1 MRVDPVRDAISSYD
15 LGEITLATLCSHT
28 SLQIFHGAREEGFKT
43 LGLAIGTIPKYY
55 DAYPKAKPD
64 DFLVVN
70 SHLDVLKHAAELRDR
85 SVILIPHGSLVEYL
99 GADNFLDLNVPTYGN
114 RRVLQWES
122 DRQKSREWLEG
133 AGVSMPREVRDPRDI
148 TSPVIVKYHG
158 AKGGRGFFIASDYA
172 DFAKGIEPDAEYT
185 IQEFVLGT
193 RFYFHY
199 FYSPIAQNGYRLS
212 KGALEMLGIDRRLEA
227 NVDEIYRAGHVAVE
241 PTFVVTGNIPVVLRE
256 KLLRVF
262 RQIKLFVL
270 DAQLQLRR
278 GSRNAAQR
286 SLRKALSLAAPGRFI
301 RCFLD
306 EGQSVIG
313 MLSEEHQSLIDSG
326 GREVPQSADRAF
338 VEVLL
343 RASGAEL
350 RRPATSAGVVPLE
363 HLTGHETR
371 ILIFL
376 ANGVSNREMAD
387 RLFVSENTVK
397 FHLKN
402 IYSKLSVSS
411 RVQAIAVARN
421 LGIIR

>member
-15 LGEITLATLCSHT
+15 LEEITIATLCSHT
-28 SLQIFHGAREEGFKT
+28 SLQIFHGARKEGFKT
-43 LGLAIGTIPKYY
+43 LGLAVRTIPKYY

-64 DFLVVN
+64 EFLVVD
-70 SHLDVLKHAAELRDR
+70 SHLDVLKHATELRNR
-85 SVILIPHGSLVEYL
+85 NVILIPHGSLVEYL
-99 GADNFLDLNVPTYGN
+99 GADNFLNLDVPTYGN

-172 DFAKGIEPDAEYT
+172 DFLRGIEPGAEYT

-256 KLLRVF
+256 KLLEPVFDIGRRVVEKS
-262 RQIKLFVL
+262 IELFGGMIGPFCLETMVT
-270 DAQLQLRR
+270 DALEFKVFEVSARLVAGTNLYPMGSPYSDYIYDTMSCGRR
-278 GSRNAAQR
+278 IALEIRNALLTNQ
-286 SLRKALSLAAPGRFI
+286 LTDVLS
-301 RCFLD
+301 
-306 EGQSVIG
+306 
-313 MLSEEHQSLIDSG
+313 
-326 GREVPQSADRAF
+326 
-338 VEVLL
+338 
-343 RASGAEL
+343 
-350 RRPATSAGVVPLE
+350 
-363 HLTGHETR
+363 
-371 ILIFL
+371 
-376 ANGVSNREMAD
+376 
-387 RLFVSENTVK
+387 
-397 FHLKN
+397 
-402 IYSKLSVSS
+402 
-411 RVQAIAVARN
+411 
-421 LGIIR
+421 